1 MTEWLMRNAP
11 VLIYPAGLAAVF
23 AMAWAVGRQIRALR
37 QEASRT
43 QARLVIVAALL
54 VLGLGAVAALH
65 RGRSRDSELRGVLL
79 AQVES
84 VAGTIRPEVVRQL
97 AFTAQDRTNV
107 CFQSL
112 RSQLSS
118 FAGTMGYRCVYSQ
131 ALRGGRV
138 VSGPESRPET
148 DPLASPPGTVFARP
162 TAGNLDLFRRG
173 DSLTQGPL
181 IGRSGKV
188 VTALAPVK
196 DPRTGE
202 VLMVLGVDVGWDTW
216 RQPIAKARLAA
227 VLMTLMVLVVIAGCG
242 ELFLRQFRALGNH
255 GSRITHQGASWTDAT
270 VAACIGLA
278 LTVAAAWWTRQLDRQ
293 SFREAFSRQA
303 AGQGGVF
310 VDSLIDIRDYRLEGL
325 AGFIQNCPE
334 LNRQR
339 FHGYAA
345 FMATG
350 QSVQAWGWMPVVPAS
365 ARSQFEARVRREGIA
380 DYAVCEKDSLG
391 RRIPAAAR
399 DFYYPAL
406 YVEPLQGNEKAL
418 GYDVGSERVRRQALD
433 EASRSGL
440 ATATDPV
447 TLVQHT
453 GAEKGALLCHPVF
466 TGGSPRQLRGFA
478 VATLRW
484 DTQLEEVLG
493 KSRPDQTVILA
504 DLFQIFP
511 GQQPIAI
518 ASTRMDA
525 GGGRIG
531 ETAPLR
537 RPVAAGLDL
546 QVAQANG
553 RVIVPFCAFG
563 KAYALAAAPGPAF
576 ISSHLHDSHWITLLV
591 GLMATAG
598 IALFVRFLSNRRLYL
613 VEEVRARTAELRE
626 SQEHLSATLR
636 SIGDGV
642 IACDASGNVVFLNEM
657 AEKFTGWSTAD
668 ALGRPIGEVFRIIHA
683 ETRQEAEIPV
693 GRALRENRI
702 IGLANHTALIA
713 RDGTELQIA
722 DSCAPIHTAEGA
734 LLGAVLVFR
743 DVTEEY
749 RRRDELRESYVRF
762 EQLAAENRVITWEV
776 DASGLYTYVSP
787 VAEAVLGYPPGEIVG
802 RLHFYDL
809 HPESGREAF
818 KQSALAVF
826 EQKGSFQSLPNAVQA
841 KDGRVLWV
849 LTTGVPLLNPDG
861 TLRGYRGSDTDVTE
875 RKRTEDKL
883 RQLSAAVE
891 QSPAS
896 TIITDPAGN
905 IEFVN
910 PSFTELT
917 GYALSDVL
925 GRNPR
930 LLKSGETKPEVYLE
944 LWQTITAG
952 RAWSGQLY
960 NRKKNGTFY
969 WEEVI
974 ISPVTDSA
982 GKITHYL
989 GMKQDVTRRR
999 EAELRLQESE
1009 ANFRTFYESISDLIL
1024 VARYDGRIIH
1034 SNAAA
1039 RRVLGLDTAELHAL
1053 RMVELRPADRRQEAE
1068 QIFASVTGGN
1078 LDSCSLPLV
1087 RKDGGIVPVQTR
1099 FWIER
1104 WNGENCIFSL
1114 SKNLTSEK
1122 EAQQRF
1128 ETLFQKNPVPVSIS
1142 ILPERRFSDANDAFL
1157 KTFGYSRDEVV
1168 GKTTEELGLLADP
1181 EHLAA
1186 MTEQVWLS
1194 GHITDMETRCRRKDG
1209 RILHVLLS
1217 TAVIGSEGRKYLLMA
1232 AVDITDRINAE
1243 SKLRHERQRLAS
1255 TIQGT
1260 RAGTW
1265 EWNVQTGEVVFNDL
1279 WATMLGYTL
1288 DDLAPV
1294 SIKTWERLVHPDDLA
1309 MAGALLQQ
1317 HFAGEIPFY
1326 ECHARMKHKDGHW
1339 VWIHNRGQV
1348 VTRLPDGKPLMM
1360 FGTNSD
1366 ITSAKRIEE
1375 NLQRT
1380 NQSLEAANVRAT
1392 ALAEQAAAA
1401 SRAKS
1406 EFLAMMSHE
1415 IRTPMN
1421 AVLGMNS
1428 LLLNTPLDPRQ
1439 TEFARTVAT
1448 SGEALLEII
1457 NDILDFSKIEAGE
1470 HFHIGEEPFR
1480 LCSMVGGLVQ
1490 LLRNRAEARG
1500 ISLEV
1505 ELAGDL
1511 PDCLKGDAGRLR
1523 QVLMNLIGNAV
1534 KFTDR
1539 GGVKVGVR
1547 SLGPEGSRIRL
1558 RFEVR
1563 DTGIGISPEDV
1574 ARLFQPF
1581 TQVDSSASR
1590 RRDGTGLGL
1599 AIAKRIVELMGGR
1612 MGVES
1617 VRGQGSLFWFEIAF
1631 ERAPD
1636 SPAETEEAAVG
1647 EAGHAPAG
1655 APPLRI
1661 LVAEDH
1667 EPNRRLALFML
1678 ESLGYRAEFVANGR
1692 KAIEAWERSP
1702 FDVII
1707 MDCQMPEMD
1716 GFEATR
1722 EIRRREAA
1730 RSPDGN
1736 GRIRIVA
1743 LTANALKGDHERCLE
1758 AGMDGYLSKPY
1769 TAQQLGAALRQPPL
1783 RPDKV
1788 PSPPA
1793 APVASARFDPR
1804 HPDQLCA
1811 DLGDE
1816 GIQAITEDF
1825 LKDLPERAAEMR
1837 TLAAA
1842 GRWEELGR
1850 LAHSLQGIGRSLG
1863 LAGFSADLLALEQA
1877 AIKGDAGQVEQG
1889 IRMLPEGVEESIAAI
1904 RKWLA
1909 ERAG

>member
-1 MTEWLMRNAP
+1 MMMR
-11 VLIYPAGLAAVF
+11 
-23 AMAWAVGRQIRALR
+23 
-37 QEASRT
+37 
-43 QARLVIVAALL
+43 LL
-54 VLGLGAVAALH
+54 L
-65 RGRSRDSELRGVLL
+65 
-79 AQVES
+79 
-84 VAGTIRPEVVRQL
+84 
-97 AFTAQDRTNV
+97 
-107 CFQSL
+107 
-112 RSQLSS
+112 
-118 FAGTMGYRCVYSQ
+118 
-131 ALRGGRV
+131 
-138 VSGPESRPET
+138 
-148 DPLASPPGTVFARP
+148 
-162 TAGNLDLFRRG
+162 
-173 DSLTQGPL
+173 
-181 IGRSGKV
+181 
-188 VTALAPVK
+188 
-196 DPRTGE
+196 
-202 VLMVLGVDVGWDTW
+202 
-216 RQPIAKARLAA
+216 
-227 VLMTLMVLVVIAGCG
+227 
-242 ELFLRQFRALGNH
+242 
-255 GSRITHQGASWTDAT
+255 
-270 VAACIGLA
+270 
-278 LTVAAAWWTRQLDRQ
+278 LTVAK
-293 SFREAFSRQA
+293 
-303 AGQGGVF
+303 
-310 VDSLIDIRDYRLEGL
+310 
-325 AGFIQNCPE
+325 
-334 LNRQR
+334 
-339 FHGYAA
+339 
-345 FMATG
+345 M
-350 QSVQAWGWMPVVPAS
+350 
-365 ARSQFEARVRREGIA
+365 
-380 DYAVCEKDSLG
+380 
-391 RRIPAAAR
+391 
-399 DFYYPAL
+399 
-406 YVEPLQGNEKAL
+406 
-418 GYDVGSERVRRQALD
+418 
-433 EASRSGL
+433 
-440 ATATDPV
+440 
-447 TLVQHT
+447 
-453 GAEKGALLCHPVF
+453 
-466 TGGSPRQLRGFA
+466 
-478 VATLRW
+478 
-484 DTQLEEVLG
+484 
-493 KSRPDQTVILA
+493 
-504 DLFQIFP
+504 
-511 GQQPIAI
+511 
-518 ASTRMDA
+518 
-525 GGGRIG
+525 
-531 ETAPLR
+531 
-537 RPVAAGLDL
+537 
-546 QVAQANG
+546 
-553 RVIVPFCAFG
+553 
-563 KAYALAAAPGPAF
+563 
-576 ISSHLHDSHWITLLV
+576 LV
-591 GLMATAG
+591 GLVATAG
-598 IALFVRFLSNRRLYL
+598 IATFVSFLSNRRLYL
-613 VEEVRARTAELRE
+613 VEQVQAKTTELRQ

-642 IACDASGNVVFLNEM
+642 IACDATGNVVFLNEM
-657 AEKFTGWSTAD
+657 AEKWTGWSTAD

-683 ETRQEAEIPV
+683 ESRQEAEIPV

-722 DSCAPIHTAEGA
+722 DSCAPIHSADGA
-734 LLGAVLVFR
+734 VLGAVLVFR

-818 KQSALAVF
+818 KQSAFAVF
-826 EQKGSFQSLPNAVQA
+826 EQKGSFQNLPNAVQA

-875 RKRTEDKL
+875 RKRAEEKL
-883 RQLSAAVE
+883 RQLSTAVE

-896 TIITDPAGN
+896 TIITNAAGD

-917 GYALSDVL
+917 GYTLSDVL

-930 LLKSGETKPEVYLE
+930 FLKSGETKPEVYLE

-952 RAWSGQLY
+952 KVWRGQLY

-969 WEEVI
+969 WEEVS

-982 GKITHYL
+982 GQITHYL
-989 GMKQDVTRRR
+989 AMKQDVTRRR
-999 EAELRLQESE
+999 EAEIRLQESE
-1009 ANFRTFYESISDLIL
+1009 ANFRTFYESVNDLIL
-1024 VARYDGRIIH
+1024 VARFDGRIIH
-1034 SNAAA
+1034 SNGAA
-1039 RRVLGLDTAELHAL
+1039 RRVLGLEAAELHAL
-1053 RMVELRPADRRQEAE
+1053 RMVELRPADHREEAE
-1068 QIFASVTGGN
+1068 QIFASVTRGD
-1078 LDSCSLPLV
+1078 LDNCSLPLV
-1087 RKDGGIVPVQTR
+1087 RKDGGLVPVQTR

-1114 SKNLTSEK
+1114 CKNLTSEQ

-1168 GKTTEELGLLADP
+1168 GKTTDDLGLLADP
-1181 EHLAA
+1181 EHSAA
-1186 MTEQVWLS
+1186 MTEQVWTS

-1209 RILHVLLS
+1209 RVLHVLLS
-1217 TAVIGSEGRKYLLMA
+1217 TAVIASEGRKYLLMA
-1232 AVDITDRINAE
+1232 AVDITDRITAE

-1265 EWNVQTGEVVFNDL
+1265 EWDVQTGDVVFNEF

-1309 MAGALLQQ
+1309 MAGALLEQ
-1317 HFAGEIPFY
+1317 HFAGDLPFY
-1326 ECHARMKHKDGHW
+1326 ECHVRMKHKDGHW

-1348 VTRLPDGKPLMM
+1348 VTRLSDGRPLMM

-1366 ITSAKRIEE
+1366 ITSAKRVEE
-1375 NLQRT
+1375 NLRLT
-1380 NQSLEAANVRAT
+1380 NQSLEASNARAT

-1457 NDILDFSKIEAGE
+1457 NDILDFSKIEAGD
-1470 HFHIGEEPFR
+1470 HFQLGQEPFR
-1480 LCSMVGGLVQ
+1480 LRNMVGGLVQ

-1534 KFTDR
+1534 KFTDQ

-1599 AIAKRIVELMGGR
+1599 AISKRIVELMGGR

-1617 VRGQGSLFWFEIAF
+1617 VPGQGSLFWFEIAF
-1631 ERAPD
+1631 EPASAPA
-1636 SPAETEEAAVG
+1636 AEPEEADAG
-1647 EAGHAPAG
+1647 EEGGARAG

-1692 KAIEAWERSP
+1692 KAVEAWERSP

-1730 RSPDGN
+1730 RSPN
-1736 GRIRIVA
+1736 GSSRIRIVA
-1743 LTANALKGDHERCLE
+1743 LTANAVKGDHERCLE

-1769 TAQQLGAALRQPPL
+1769 TAQQLGAALRQRPL
-1783 RPDKV
+1783 RPAKA

-1816 GIQAITEDF
+1816 GIQAIIEDF

-1837 TLAAA
+1837 SLAAA
-1842 GRWEELGR
+1842 GRCEELGR
-1850 LAHSLQGIGRSLG
+1850 LAHSMQGIGRSLG

-1877 AIKGDAGQVEQG
+1877 SIKGDAGQVEQG
-1889 IRMLPEGVEESIAAI
+1889 IRMLPEGVDESIAAI
-1904 RKWLA
+1904 RKWLS
-1909 ERAG
+1909 ERQT